1 MPREYAQ
8 KRLTQAFNA
17 AFRKGLFAFA
27 ASYAL
32 AAAGPAAARDA
43 PAPDAAAIETQIQL
57 QDSARSKF
65 TELVTASDSTGY
77 GARLTRLEGQL
88 NAYLRLHG
96 DDNQRHNMAVVLN
109 PALTD
114 VGLSLGMDLHDVVA
128 GAVRG
133 RGGVIGDSRIADIVE
148 RLKESHVTAGGT
160 VTYTQAPAAALHI
173 PDGTREACVIIPSPQ
188 QDKPYAIPGLSERQ
202 MEDYLNMHE
211 GWHCLDGRYAS
222 TAAERAALEK
232 TRTLDDLRGDT
243 AAQRA
248 ASSVNLQ
255 EALADTGALGD
266 MIRSG
271 ASPAL
276 IERVISWR
284 ESAAELDLEH
294 NTVPVLRALQAHIRQ
309 TGLENFRKIDDQTAR
324 ALYFRL
330 TDSHGLTQPRLQN
343 ALDDLHAG
351 QSADGSDTLRQYY
364 HARFIRINGSLNGHG
379 MSPVPA
385 GAVEKAEWLRT
396 RLSGWDARE
405 TLETAAAQSG
415 HITPESLVR
424 AYGRLKQGL
433 QRDVDAGHDAE
444 INREKISRLR
454 VELAVIGSKEIYD
467 FAAANRRHGAAL
479 PDAPAAAAP
488 AAEPAAPPRP
498 QLR

>member
-32 AAAGPAAARDA
+32 AAAPPAAARDA

-65 TELVTASDSTGY
+65 TELVAASDSTGY
-77 GARLTRLEGQL
+77 GARLARLEGQL

-96 DDNQRHNMAVVLN
+96 DDNQRHNIAVVLN

-128 GAVRG
+128 GAVRQ
-133 RGGVIGDSRIADIVE
+133 RGGVIGEGRIADIAE
-148 RLKESHVTAGGT
+148 RLKETHVTAGGT
-160 VTYTQAPAAALHI
+160 ITYTQAPAAALHL

-211 GWHCLDGRYAS
+211 GWHCLDGRYA
-222 TAAERAALEK
+222 AAPAERAALEK

-248 ASSVNLQ
+248 VSSVNLQ

-276 IERVISWR
+276 IARVIAWR
-284 ESAAELDLEH
+284 ESAEELDLEH
-294 NTVPVLRALQAHIRQ
+294 NTVPALRALQAHIQ
-309 TGLENFRKIDDQTAR
+309 QSGVENFRKIDDQTAR
-324 ALYFRL
+324 TLYFHL
-330 TDSHGLTQPRLQN
+330 ADSHGLTQPRLQN

-351 QSADGSDTLRQYY
+351 KSAGESGSLRTYY
-364 HARFIRINGSLNGHG
+364 HSRLNRIAQGDGHG
-379 MSPVPA
+379 GLSPAPA
-385 GAVEKAEWLRT
+385 GAAEKAQWLQS
-396 RLSGWDARE
+396 RLRGWDARK

-415 HITPESLVR
+415 QITPESLVR
-424 AYGRLKQGL
+424 AYGGLKQGL
-433 QRDVDAGHDAE
+433 QRDIDAGRDAE
-444 INREKISRLR
+444 VNREKLSRLR
-454 VELAVIGSKEIYD
+454 VELAIIGTKENYD
-467 FAAANRRHGAAL
+467 FAAANQRHGTRVPDVPSSAAK
-479 PDAPAAAAP
+479 
-488 AAEPAAPPRP
+488 PAAPQRP
-498 QLR
+498 QP